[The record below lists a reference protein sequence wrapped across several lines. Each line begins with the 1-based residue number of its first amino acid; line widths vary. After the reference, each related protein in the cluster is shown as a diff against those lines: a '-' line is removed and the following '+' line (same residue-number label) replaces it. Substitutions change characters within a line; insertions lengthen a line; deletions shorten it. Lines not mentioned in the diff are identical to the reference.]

1 MDPIER
7 LIKLN
12 TKECLWI
19 YILSILEKKPTHAYV
34 LRKKIEE
41 KFGFRP
47 GMVTAYRVLYS
58 LENLKFVKSYTEN
71 RKKIY
76 KITKKG
82 RYELKKALE
91 FYKNQIKKLR

>member
-1 MDPIER
+1 
-7 LIKLN
+7 
-12 TKECLWI
+12 
-19 YILSILEKKPTHAYV
+19 
-34 LRKKIEE
+34 
-41 KFGFRP
+41 
-47 GMVTAYRVLYS
+47 MVTAYRVLYS